1 MPSFHEPRL
10 VFVHNN
16 NVCTFHYRP
25 QRSCGKGMFS
35 QASAILF
42 TGGVPGVSVGGGGAD
57 TPLPGQTPPGQT
69 PQGQTPLPG
78 THPKAHTPR
87 AHTPL
92 ADTPGAD
99 IPRQTHHSETPLE
112 QTPQAHTPHS
122 PQQTATA
129 ADGTHPT
136 GMHSCSECK
145 GSGKDLVIHVQ

>member
-16 NVCTFHYRP
+16 NVYTFHYRP

-42 TGGVPGVSVGGGGAD
+42 TVGCVPGVSVGGGRRHSPPWANTPWAD
-57 TPLPGQTPPGQT
+57 TPRTDTAARHTPPG
-69 PQGQTPLPG
+69 
-78 THPKAHTPR
+78 THTR

-99 IPRQTHHSETPLE
+99 IPRQTHHRETPLE
-112 QTPQAHTPHS
+112 QTPQAHTPHT